1 MIHVTGARPALTAN
15 QGGRKCRGRPALEG
29 PSQGG
34 GAKCRGAP
42 TAWET
47 ASGFGA
53 FLRVRCASRSRK
65 HNPRKQHRCAG
76 QQKGSGAAPLGPT
89 RAYLWPA
96 QRVYWLSVVRPGRRA
111 VNEMQAPFLVTQPDA
126 PCQPEGICLRLLAW
140 GGIIGPMPSHQT
152 TGTVKLFQS
161 SGLFAVSHRPTPSG
175 RTYTV
180 SPTDSSGCG
189 LPTAC

>member
-1 MIHVTGARPALTAN
+1 MQASESRTARE
-15 QGGRKCRGRPALEG
+15 GRPAGSGSLFG
-29 PSQGG
+29 P
-34 GAKCRGAP
+34 GAL
-42 TAWET
+42 
-47 ASGFGA
+47 
-53 FLRVRCASRSRK
+53 FLRRALSCADRHRGRRHVRCASRSRK